1 MTRAAGPPAAPAR
14 CHRTR
19 FSLLKT
25 GLYVCA
31 YCRFCLAAPPSGFV
45 ISIKFLGS
53 VGVSADSASAVYSR
67 RTGLRTL
74 GQSVYS
80 LTYVRTASRFSHF
93 GPPHRHCL
101 QAFEL
106 GGLFRPE
113 RARAVAH
120 HLFRAHAGS
129 LYAGKRLLRIVHKHV
144 LIRTTGV
151 SWAGFSGDFVRRTL
165 STGPH
170 ILSRL
175 FRTAAS
181 HGAGKPRMPR
191 GPNVCFRAA
200 TVMAVRFF
208 FVWPARTPRFSSV
221 CAVCLVRAVRRH
233 VPLLPR
239 PHNPQ
244 RPSLPRCSTRIRVTT
259 RRSPSSPSSS
269 PSSRPRPH
277 SR

>member
-1 MTRAAGPPAAPAR
+1 M
-14 CHRTR
+14 
-19 FSLLKT
+19 
-25 GLYVCA
+25 
-31 YCRFCLAAPPSGFV
+31 
-45 ISIKFLGS
+45 
-53 VGVSADSASAVYSR
+53 
-67 RTGLRTL
+67 
-74 GQSVYS
+74 
-80 LTYVRTASRFSHF
+80 
-93 GPPHRHCL
+93 

-191 GPNVCFRAA
+191 GPNVCFRAV

-208 FVWPARTPRFSSV
+208 FVWPARTPRFQAFVLSV
-221 CAVCLVRAVRRH
+221 WYALCAALDPAAGWVGSR
-233 VPLLPR
+233 PLEATR
-239 PHNPQ
+239 PTSGALAGSAEVSPETFCPDAHKQCSRCVAWASVETTAPQ
-244 RPSLPRCSTRIRVTT
+244 RPSRWRLRQVPGCAPTLTFFDFLSGRGGKSEGG
-259 RRSPSSPSSS
+259 SELFEQ
-269 PSSRPRPH
+269 
-277 SR
+277 